1 MKGTIVSFIEKQR
14 KSDGSVYLTVLMNEG
29 GKQAQYFCSDE
40 KTIAYV
46 RDNVGNEF
54 EYTTSKSKDGTST
67 WLSLPKG
74 EVAKKVWTPAYPA
87 KKANTGD
94 RDNSFAASYAKDI
107 AVAFLNNGL
116 IVQEK
121 CKETTDAV
129 LIHYFNVFLEL
140 MNQKEPSE

>member
-54 EYTTSKSKDGTST
+54 EYTTSKSKDGSST
-67 WLSLPKG
+67 WMSLPKG
-74 EVAKKVWTPAYPA
+74 EAAKKPWSPV
-87 KKANTGD
+87 KKASSGD

-107 AVAFLNNGL
+107 AVACVTAGLVKDYKEIKGVVVDYFDIFLG
-116 IVQEK
+116 
-121 CKETTDAV
+121 
-129 LIHYFNVFLEL
+129 L

>member
-29 GKQAQYFCSDE
+29 GKQVQYFCSDE

-46 RDNVGNEF
+46 RDNVGDEF

-67 WLSLPKG
+67 WMSLPKG
-74 EVAKKVWTPAYPA
+74 EVKKAWVPVKKVNA
-87 KKANTGD
+87 GD
-94 RDNSFAASYAKDI
+94 RDGSFAASYAKDI

-129 LIHYFNVFLEL
+129 LTHYFNYFLGL